1 MDFNLSDSQK
11 MLQNMV
17 KEIALK
23 EVAPRAAEVDRTG
36 SFPLENVK
44 VLAKYNL
51 LGVPFPVEYGGA
63 GADMVSYAITI
74 EELAQVCA
82 STAFICAV
90 HAVPAFCLQLS
101 GSEEQKRR
109 YLTQLANGSKLGAFA
124 LTEPNAGS
132 DAAAIQTEAKLEG
145 DEYVLNGSKCFIT
158 NAGYADIYVVFAS
171 TDKSKGARGISAFI
185 VERGVKGLS
194 FGRIED
200 KLGLRGS
207 ANGEVLLRDCRIP
220 KENLIGREG
229 EGLRIALAALDRARI
244 GGAALGVGIA
254 QAALNAAKDYAKK
267 RVQFGQPIAN
277 LQAIQFMIADMATR
291 VEAARLLTY
300 RAARL
305 ADEGKRFTREAA
317 MAKLYASEV
326 AMKVTVD
333 AVQIHGGYGLSK
345 DWPVERY
352 MRDAKAVAI
361 IEGTSEIQRLV
372 IARSELA

>member
-1 MDFNLSDSQK
+1 